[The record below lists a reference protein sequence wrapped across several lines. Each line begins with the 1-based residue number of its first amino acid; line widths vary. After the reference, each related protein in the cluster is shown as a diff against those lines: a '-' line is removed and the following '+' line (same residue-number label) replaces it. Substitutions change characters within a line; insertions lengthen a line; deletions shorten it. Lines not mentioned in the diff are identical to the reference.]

1 MALPRYIV
9 HKVGWVGGNP
19 IPDDEPCFVIRG
31 QDLLAL
37 KMIDAYINLLYE
49 TPDKVDE
56 GVVEDLLAHQL
67 RIAEWQYCH
76 RDQVKFADR

>member
-19 IPDDEPCFVIRG
+19 I
-31 QDLLAL
+31 
-37 KMIDAYINLLYE
+37 
-49 TPDKVDE
+49 
-56 GVVEDLLAHQL
+56 AHKL